1 MVKDIVCDGRAPRI
15 VIGITLLALLL
26 LAGLSDASVA
36 SSTKFINDNSTGGDC
51 TYIGIWN
58 SVTSTCTLT
67 SDLTETIQID
77 SDGITLDGGGHSING
92 SNTGNG
98 IYLQRRSSVTIKNL
112 DVRGFSYG
120 IYLYSS
126 SNNSLVDNTVSN
138 NDEEGIFLRYSD
150 NNTLSGNTANSNG
163 FQGIEIDDSGNNRL
177 NNNTANSNGFQG
189 IEIDDSGNNILNN
202 NTANSN
208 GYQGIEL
215 DESSYSTLNN
225 NTANS
230 NVYEGIYLC
239 DSSDNTLSGNNA
251 FYNSYGIY
259 IHSYYRFPSNNNVLY
274 HNNFIN
280 NSINNSRSEERR
292 VGKECR

>member
-98 IYLQRRSSVTIKNL
+98 IYLQRRSSVTIKHL

-126 SNNSLVDNTVSN
+126 SNNSLVDDTGNSILN
-138 NDEEGIFLRYSD
+138 N
-150 NNTLSGNTANSNG
+150 NTANSNG

-189 IEIDDSGNNILNN
+189 IEIDD
-202 NTANSN
+202 
-208 GYQGIEL
+208 
-215 DESSYSTLNN
+215 
-225 NTANS
+225 
-230 NVYEGIYLC
+230 
-239 DSSDNTLSGNNA
+239 
-251 FYNSYGIY
+251 
-259 IHSYYRFPSNNNVLY
+259 
-274 HNNFIN
+274 
-280 NSINNSRSEERR
+280 
-292 VGKECR
+292 